1 MGHSL
6 EFNQPLSPNPNP
18 NLERQMKTESLFESF
33 HCRKDD
39 KARRVLNV
47 APDAVANVS
56 AETLEKGVSLESL
69 AAIGVPVFCYQTQI
83 TIHGKLPDFNPDA
96 RVQGYKAIFRNANGS
111 IGVRYAAIDGA
122 KKALICRAI
131 EAKRGRWS
139 ASMRSDGLTLTATFR
154 QDEKEKAIAFAN
166 ESKPL
171 AALVYGS
178 LYGMT
183 LAWGAGFM
191 VCLYVGAIPQ
201 ESLWDFIGRVSGLT
215 SEAEIAAFEAQRE
228 AERAAK
234 RAQWEAEAEAAAK
247 EREAA
252 MAAKIAAL
260 APFRLTVE
268 PAEPGA
274 RFRLL
279 NRMGEL
285 VTIELSG
292 TARRMFYSIDG
303 GKRREYRKGWPVSLA
318 EGRIFAAIN

>member
-1 MGHSL
+1 
-6 EFNQPLSPNPNP
+6 
-18 NLERQMKTESLFESF
+18 MKTEELFESF

-47 APDAVANVS
+47 APDATANIS
-56 AETLEKGVSLESL
+56 AEALEKGVSIEALSS
-69 AAIGVPVFCYQTQI
+69 IGVPVFCYQTQV
-83 TIHGKLPDFNPDA
+83 TIHGKLPDFSPEA
-96 RVQGYKAIFRNANGS
+96 RPGGYKALFRNANGS
-111 IGVRYAAIDGA
+111 IGVRYSAIDGA

-131 EAKRGRWS
+131 EARRGRWA

-154 QDEKEKAIAFAN
+154 HDEKEKAVAFAM

-191 VCLYVGAIPQ
+191 VCLYVGAIPE
-201 ESLWDFIGRVSGLT
+201 ESLWDFIGRVSGCA
-215 SEAEIAAFEAQRE
+215 SEAEIAAIEAERE

-247 EREAA
+247 VREAE
-252 MAAKIAAL
+252 MAAKVAAL
-260 APFRLTVE
+260 APLRLTVE
-268 PAEPGA
+268 PTSPGA

-292 TARRMFYSIDG
+292 TARRMFYSVNG
-303 GKRREYRKGWPVSLA
+303 SKRKEYRKGWPVSLA
-318 EGRIFAAIN
+318 EGRLFACD